1 MLVVKNTMS
10 GCAYERQA
18 MVKRRTVILCAGY
31 HSHIVAEILR
41 LSQGCEPIGILD
53 DNKDLHDRCRN
64 GFRILGGLSLLGEL
78 KDSGRVDSAALGLGN
93 LAMLDRRMEI
103 YREARRLGIEMVQLV
118 HPTAFVSPTAD
129 CRPGLLVGALAVISV
144 GLRVGENVVVHEASS
159 VGHDSEIGDHVFIS
173 PGVHTAGQVK
183 IEPGVYIGP
192 GAIISSGC
200 VIGEG
205 SVVGA
210 GSVVVKDIPGGK
222 LAFGV
227 PARVQ
232 KSVEEWKQ
240 DFSKRK

>member
-1 MLVVKNTMS
+1 MI
-10 GCAYERQA
+10 R
-18 MVKRRTVILCAGY
+18 KRTIILCAGY

-41 LSQGCEPIGILD
+41 LREGFELVGILD
-53 DNKDLHDRCRN
+53 DNENLHDTCRN
-64 GFRILGGLSLLGEL
+64 GFPVLGGLSRLREL

-93 LAMLDRRMEI
+93 LAMLGRRIEI
-103 YREARRLGIEMVQLV
+103 YQEARRLGIEMVQAV
-118 HPTAFVSPTAD
+118 HPTAFVSPTAF
-129 CRPGLLVGALAVISV
+129 CGPGLLVGALAVISV
-144 GLRVGENVVVHEASS
+144 KIKVGENVVIHAAST

-183 IEPGVYIGP
+183 IGQRAYIGP

-205 SVVGA
+205 SVIGA
-210 GSVVVKDIPGGK
+210 GSVVIKDIPGGK

-232 KSVEEWKQ
+232 KSVEEWQKE
-240 DFSKRK
+240 FSKRK